1 MRKEKES
8 ELVSH
13 SLSHVLL
20 GLVKGQVGG
29 NVTIRCPVNKE
40 KTIQFFYLQK
50 DNTFVNGFHT
60 LREIHT
66 QRWEN
71 TRLDNN
77 SKTAVLMFNL
87 NITHSGD
94 YKCIINYSDSDQHDT
109 TVIQLSVTAN
119 YTKPEVMKSCNGFSC
134 RVTCVSYGGYPGRK
148 MIWDIPGS
156 TMWQVANSSEREDPD
171 TNMVNSSS
179 TANFNCSG
187 GELSYLSCYVGL
199 VKSNFFSVC
208 ESKDHVIIATICVLT
223 VSVII
228 VSLLVWKCRK
238 ENTGLGLAQC
248 VHTFAY
254 LCVAVRWCQYLVI
267 NSNFLVFQEQY
278 Q

>member
-1 MRKEKES
+1 MAGICFSLKAACSWYLSRFPS
-8 ELVSH
+8 IPQHITLSH
-13 SLSHVLL
+13 SSLFSSFPEAAPQ

-60 LREIHT
+60 LREIPT

-109 TVIQLSVTAN
+109 TVIQLSVTG
-119 YTKPEVMKSCNGFSC
+119 E
-134 RVTCVSYGGYPGRK
+134 CV
-148 MIWDIPGS
+148 
-156 TMWQVANSSEREDPD
+156 Q
-171 TNMVNSSS
+171 
-179 TANFNCSG
+179 F
-187 GELSYLSCYVGL
+187 
-199 VKSNFFSVC
+199 
-208 ESKDHVIIATICVLT
+208 II
-223 VSVII
+223 
-228 VSLLVWKCRK
+228 
-238 ENTGLGLAQC
+238 
-248 VHTFAY
+248 
-254 LCVAVRWCQYLVI
+254 
-267 NSNFLVFQEQY
+267 
-278 Q
+278 